1 MARKPGAQESND
13 VASNQNIKKRDRRR
27 DIIEAARK
35 ILAEKGSA
43 ALSLRQVA
51 DRVGIRLASLQ
62 YHIPTKADL
71 INALVDDVRNC
82 YNAPL
87 REITDSKEDDPETI
101 LANVIRWIK
110 SPKDPEWGLVN
121 KLEVQLWA
129 MAYIDPEVAEAENKF
144 YRIYRRF
151 LAQLIHNINPKLNL
165 EVAIQRGA
173 LMSVMIDG
181 CSIILSEHRSSDP
194 ELDGLIDELVETS
207 LELAKRPPSPAA

>member
-1 MARKPGAQESND
+1 MDAALHQ
-13 VASNQNIKKRDRRR
+13 SNQKRDRRR

-35 ILAEKGSA
+35 ILAEKGPA

-51 DRVGIRLASLQ
+51 DQVGIRLASLQ
-62 YHIPTKADL
+62 YHIPTKAAL
-71 INALVDDVRNC
+71 INALVDDVRNY

-87 REITDSKEDDPETI
+87 REITNSKEDDAETI
-101 LANVIRWIK
+101 LAKVIRWIK
-110 SPKDPEWGLVN
+110 SPKDSEWGLVN

-129 MAYIDPEVAEAENKF
+129 MAFIDPEVAEAENKF
-144 YRIYRRF
+144 YRNYRRF
-151 LAQLIHNINPKLNL
+151 LAQLIHNINPKLTL
-165 EVAIQRGA
+165 EEAIQRGA

-181 CSIILSEHRSSDP
+181 CSIILSEHRPNDP